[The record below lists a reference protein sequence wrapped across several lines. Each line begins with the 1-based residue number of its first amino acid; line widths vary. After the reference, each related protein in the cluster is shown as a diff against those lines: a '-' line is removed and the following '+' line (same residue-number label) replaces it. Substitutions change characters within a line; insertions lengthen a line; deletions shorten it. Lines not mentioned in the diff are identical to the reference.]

1 MNQYS
6 TNETKMANYLY
17 DDMAQEE
24 IVEFERELS
33 ADAELS
39 ESYRMNRL
47 VKEYLETKVLLEEL
61 KSDPSLAE
69 AERVADLAF
78 GNTHAPEDQAV
89 NDPGNT
95 RSRGRKIYI
104 YSTAIAAAIA
114 ILVVFRFVVP
124 LSNTDRLY
132 QNYYV
137 PLDASDYS
145 QRGEVNELYGQLS
158 EGINSY
164 IQGNYQLSNSLFM
177 EMESVYKNQPEV
189 QLFSALSYM
198 GLEQFEPAREILALY
213 IENNF
218 RYMPEAIWYLSLC
231 YLKTGESDKAGE
243 LLSQLQAYDGMYKED
258 AQSLEKKLR
267 RIR

>member
-6 TNETKMANYLY
+6 PNETKMANYLY
-17 DDMAQEE
+17 DDMAEEE

-33 ADAELS
+33 ADPELS

-47 VKEYLETKVLLEEL
+47 VKEYLVSKVQLEEL

-69 AERVADLAF
+69 AERLANLAF
-78 GNTHAPEDQAV
+78 GHTHIQEDQPV
-89 NDPGNT
+89 EDRIQKRNQ
-95 RSRGRKIYI
+95 GRKIYI
-104 YSTAIAAAIA
+104 YSAAVAAAIA
-114 ILVVFRFVVP
+114 ILVVFRFVATP
-124 LSNTDRLY
+124 TNTDLLY
-132 QNYYV
+132 QDYYV

-145 QRGEVNELYGQLS
+145 QRGEVNDLYEDLS

-164 IQGNYQLSNSLFM
+164 IQGDYQLSNSLFK
-177 EMESVYKNQPEV
+177 EMETVYQNQPEV
-189 QLFSALSYM
+189 ELFSALTYM
-198 GLEQFEPAREILALY
+198 GLEQYESAREILDQY

-218 RYMPEAIWYLSLC
+218 RYMPEALWYLSLC
-231 YLKTGESDKAGE
+231 YLKTGEFEKAGE
-243 LLSQLQAYDGMYKED
+243 MLFQLEAYDGMYKED